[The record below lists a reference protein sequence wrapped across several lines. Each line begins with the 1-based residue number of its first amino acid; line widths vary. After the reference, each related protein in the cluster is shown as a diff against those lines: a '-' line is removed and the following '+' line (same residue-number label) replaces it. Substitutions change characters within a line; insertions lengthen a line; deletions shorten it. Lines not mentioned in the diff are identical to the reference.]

1 MTWPFNAEP
10 AHGALPPLPRGV
22 PRPAELEA
30 DYGAPTESVCREAR
44 AGVFERTWSRA
55 GTVALDCNAFAA
67 TLGDVVVW
75 ASRAPLGLGG
85 RHLSDGPRIHSIL

>member
-30 DYGAPTESVCREAR
+30 DYGAPTEGVCREAR

-67 TLGDVVVW
+67 TLGDLVE
-75 ASRAPLGLGG
+75 G
-85 RHLSDGPRIHSIL
+85 